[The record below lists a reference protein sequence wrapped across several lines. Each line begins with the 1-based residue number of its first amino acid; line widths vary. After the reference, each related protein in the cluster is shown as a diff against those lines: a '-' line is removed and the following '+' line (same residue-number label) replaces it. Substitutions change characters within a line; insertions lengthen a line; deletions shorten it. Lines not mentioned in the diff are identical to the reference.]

1 MHFFAIAAVL
11 HTLIVAVLAF
21 FVLFA
26 ASKSDGFVRL
36 LGNVLGWI
44 LLIAAVLGLVFGIV
58 HVMTGKGP
66 MMMEGGGPHWMM
78 HWEHG
83 APPPGAAP
91 ATTAQPAA
99 PAQPA
104 TPATPPKKP

>member
-26 ASKSDGFVRL
+26 ASKADGFVRL

-44 LLIAAVLGLVFGIV
+44 LLIAAVLGLVFGIF

-66 MMMEGGGPHWMM
+66 MMEGGSHWMM
-78 HWEHG
+78 HWDRG
-83 APPPGAAP
+83 AQPPGAQPP
-91 ATTAQPAA
+91 ATAPPAA

-104 TPATPPKKP
+104 TPTPPKH

>member
-26 ASKSDGFVRL
+26 ASKADGFVRL

-58 HVMTGKGP
+58 HVMSGKEP
-66 MMMEGGGPHWMM
+66 MMGDGSHWMM
-78 HWEHG
+78 RWEHG
-83 APPPGAAP
+83 APPPGAPPSAAAP
-91 ATTAQPAA
+91 QSA

-104 TPATPPKKP
+104 TPAPPKKP